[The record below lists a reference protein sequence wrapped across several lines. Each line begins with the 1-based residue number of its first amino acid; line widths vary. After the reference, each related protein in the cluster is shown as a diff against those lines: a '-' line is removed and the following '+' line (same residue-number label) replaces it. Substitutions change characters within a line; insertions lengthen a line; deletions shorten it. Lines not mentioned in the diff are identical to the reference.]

1 MKRKETVQRKNKTAI
16 AKYKAL
22 ALENAHNEKCL
33 ITFTGNDETY
43 TEIAKIREVFI
54 DKITSIRKR
63 KKFRAFT
70 FKYFATVEFGKDPY
84 QNFNPHLHCQC
95 FHDNIEMIKEAFD
108 YTIKK
113 LKIDNGKCHILEAEE
128 KNKEYFY
135 VIKNYF
141 SNNYDDALESMKYR
155 VYKGKTMYWPSRKDM
170 PDYLIKRLYS
180 LVPDDDDIEYKFP
193 YILELIRD
201 GKLIIRKLDGTQE
214 DNGYT
219 KIKQWGYKL
228 LTDTQQ
234 NNIAT
239 NSAIIDK
246 DIPRTPELTSEASM
260 ANRFFSSEYFHP
272 CLCPYQFLAS
282 CGKNGHI
289 YFRYFLNPRFFC
301 SNSYQVVLASL

>member
-43 TEIAKIREVFI
+43 TEAAIIREVFI
-54 DKITSIRKR
+54 KKITSIRKR
-63 KKFRAFT
+63 KKFQAFT
-70 FKYFATVEFGKDPY
+70 FKFFSTVEFGEKY
-84 QNFNPHLHCQC
+84 QLKPNIHIHVQC
-95 FHDNIEMIKEAFD
+95 FHDNMGMIKEAFD

-141 SNNYDDALESMKYR
+141 SSNYDSALESMKYR
-155 VYKGKTMYWPSRKDM
+155 VYKGKIMYWCSRKEM
-170 PDYLIKRLYS
+170 PDYLIKRLNT
-180 LVPDDDDIEYKFP
+180 LLPNDKDIKAKFP
-193 YILELIRD
+193 YILELIKD

-239 NSAIIDK
+239 NSAIK
-246 DIPRTPELTSEASM
+246 DNNLYVYLIKQYP
-260 ANRFFSSEYFHP
+260 
-272 CLCPYQFLAS
+272 
-282 CGKNGHI
+282 
-289 YFRYFLNPRFFC
+289 
-301 SNSYQVVLASL
+301 

>member
-1 MKRKETVQRKNKTAI
+1 MKRKKTTRKETVQRKNATAI

-22 ALENAHNEKCL
+22 ALENAHKDKCL
-33 ITFTGNDETY
+33 ITFTGDDETY
-43 TEIAKIREVFI
+43 AESAKIRKVFI

-63 KKFRAFT
+63 KKFRSYT
-70 FKYFATVEFGKDPY
+70 FKFYSTVEFGKDSY

-95 FHDNIEMIKEAFD
+95 FHDNIEMVQEAFA

-113 LKIDNGKCHILEAEE
+113 LKLDNGKCHISLDEE

-141 SNNYDDALESMKYR
+141 SSNYNSALETMKYR
-155 VYKGKTMYWPSRKDM
+155 VYKGKIMYWCSRKEL

-180 LVPDDDDIEYKFP
+180 LVPDNEDIKYKFP

-201 GKLIIRKLDGTQE
+201 GKLIIRKLDGSDE
-214 DNGYT
+214 DNGYR

-228 LTDTQQ
+228 VTDTQK

-239 NSAIIDK
+239 NSSIK
-246 DIPRTPELTSEASM
+246 DNKLYACE
-260 ANRFFSSEYFHP
+260 
-272 CLCPYQFLAS
+272 C
-282 CGKNGHI
+282 
-289 YFRYFLNPRFFC
+289 
-301 SNSYQVVLASL
+301 